1 MKKKIFLFA
10 GIFTVIMIIALIWAS
25 NYFYRE
31 SVQRGV
37 AVDLHSEDTDA
48 EALADPE
55 DERLMEEAQDWYD
68 EQEQIEVELTSY
80 DDLQLAASYM
90 PNGDSDGNAVILAH
104 GYRSQK
110 ENMDEYVEFYHD
122 QGFDVLKPDAR
133 GHGESEGDYI
143 GFGWHDRFDYLDW
156 IDMLIDEHDAE
167 NILLHGESM
176 GAATVLMAS
185 GEDLPHEVR
194 GIVADSAYTTV
205 EEELTHQLQ
214 HLYGLPAFPLLNIT
228 SLVTNIRAGYTFTEA
243 STIEQIKD
251 NTLPLFL
258 IHGSEDELVP
268 TDMAYEL
275 YEAAG
280 GKPEL
285 WIVPDAG
292 HTEAHTVTTVAFQ
305 ERLQAFI
312 ADIGL

>member
-1 MKKKIFLFA
+1 MKKKIFLFS
-10 GIFTVIMIIALIWAS
+10 GIFIGIMIVGLLLAS
-25 NYFYRE
+25 NYFYQE
-31 SVQRGV
+31 SVQRSGDV
-37 AVDLHSEDTDA
+37 ELHSEDTDTD
-48 EALADPE
+48 ALADPE
-55 DERLMEEAQDWYD
+55 DQQLLEEAQDWYD
-68 EQEQIEVELTSY
+68 EQEQIEVALTSF
-80 DDLQLAASYM
+80 DDLQLAASFM
-90 PNGDSDGNAVILAH
+90 PTEGSDGNAVILAH

-143 GFGWHDRFDYLDW
+143 GFGWHDRLDYLDW
-156 IDMLIDEHDAE
+156 IDMLIDEHNAE

-185 GEDLPHEVR
+185 GEDLPDEVR

-243 STIEQIKD
+243 STIEQIKA

-268 TDMAYEL
+268 TDMADEL

-280 GKPEL
+280 GEPEL

-292 HTEAHTVTTVAFQ
+292 HTEAYTVTTMEFQ
-305 ERLQAFI
+305 ERLQTFI
-312 ADIGL
+312 EDIGM